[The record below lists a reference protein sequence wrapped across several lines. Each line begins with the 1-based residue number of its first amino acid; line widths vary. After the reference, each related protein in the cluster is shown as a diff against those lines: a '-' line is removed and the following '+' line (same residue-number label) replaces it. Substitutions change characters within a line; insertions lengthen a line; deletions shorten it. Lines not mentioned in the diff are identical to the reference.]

1 MPPRCIAASTLLD
14 DRRPPNT
21 ETRRLHQLML
31 ASASAF
37 SFRAGSRPFAL
48 PTVSRA
54 LQTLR
59 KRRAGSLSSKASRA
73 EQQSSAI
80 SSCPAA
86 AARFGPAGP
95 HLGEALEQRLDFR
108 GQNPGAGF
116 CPPPGH
122 QAQTRSPL
130 RQRLLEHG
138 IPKPLFAT
146 RVVKDCLR
154 ARIATMRR
162 RDFLS
167 ALVSAVH
174 LLRHRRLQA
183 LPRTRYL
190 LKTLVRPEGSL
201 DCEAFS
207 LSLSQAHSARWRA
220 QRTRRPQPS

>member
-1 MPPRCIAASTLLD
+1 MQPVLGSMTGGLQTQRLGAFISLCSLQLL
-14 DRRPPNT
+14 
-21 ETRRLHQLML
+21 L
-31 ASASAF
+31 SASELACGF
-37 SFRAGSRPFAL
+37 RPFAL

-73 EQQSSAI
+73 EQQSSRARDFQ
-80 SSCPAA
+80 SSASSSAVPQ
-86 AARFGPAGP
+86 RLR
-95 HLGEALEQRLDFR
+95 LGEALEQRLDFR